1 MSVFDAVKAAV
12 EAAADLSGSVFH
24 VEALKNAA
32 PPFAFWL
39 QTREETEQALDG
51 YTELD
56 TAAFELHICSRY
68 LDQLD
73 AKAAAARTAVI
84 SLQGTET
91 EDVLYERI
99 NIRQITPVIHER
111 EVGLY
116 RKVYEITIN
125 YQSIPIVPIPGTI

>member
-1 MSVFDAVKAAV
+1 MNVFDPIKAAV
-12 EAAADLSGSVFH
+12 ENAADLPGSVFH

-39 QTREETEQALDG
+39 QDREETEQALDG

-56 TAAFELHICSRY
+56 TAGYELHICSKY
-68 LDQLD
+68 LEQLNE
-73 AKAAAARTAVI
+73 KAAAARAAVI

-91 EDVLYERI
+91 DGVLYERI

-116 RKVYEITIN
+116 RKVYEITIE
-125 YQSIPIVPIPGTI
+125 YQII